1 MFFGICLPVS
11 TGRVCKAEMS
21 GGTVEFTAEFA
32 GVAVRIC
39 CRHEENRAF
48 LSDYLSNRDPVF
60 AIEPSEKDLEAIRVR
75 LLQQAEKDGITQPRL
90 SEAFLES
97 NVIHFLLAEGLVH
110 HNVLLMHGSAL
121 CMDGE
126 AYLFT
131 AASGTGKST
140 HARLW
145 RELFGDRVWMIND
158 DKPLL
163 RVGTDGIT
171 EVFGSPWDG
180 KHHLSRN
187 ASAPLKAIV
196 SLQRGTENSIEAL
209 SSAQAFAVLRRRAYI
224 SSDRDTAEAIL
235 ALENRLITAIPFYR
249 LVCNMECEA
258 ARVAWKGMNPE
269 LDYPL

>member
-1 MFFGICLPVS
+1 MD
-11 TGRVCKAEMS
+11 S
-21 GGTVEFTAEFA
+21 GTLEFTVELA
-32 GVAVRIC
+32 GVAVQIR
-39 CRHEENRAF
+39 CRYEENRNF
-48 LSDYLSNRDPVF
+48 LSDYLSDREPVF
-60 AIEPSEKDLEAIRVR
+60 SIEPSEKDLEVIRIR
-75 LLQQAEKDGITQPRL
+75 LSQQAEKDGITQPRV
-90 SEAFLES
+90 SEAFLE
-97 NVIHFLLAEGLVH
+97 NNAIHALLAEGLVH

-126 AYLFT
+126 AYIFT

-163 RVGTDGIT
+163 RVGADGIT

-209 SSAQAFAVLRRRAYI
+209 SSAQAFTVLRRRAYI
-224 SSDRDTAEAIL
+224 SPGRDTAEAIL
-235 ALENRLITAIPFYR
+235 AMENRLIAVIPFYR
-249 LVCNMECEA
+249 LFCNMECEA
-258 ARVAWKGMNPE
+258 ARVAWAGMNPD